1 MQPAKLQGRTSG
13 NQARVAVV
21 LALATVAFG
30 VSAVYLARSL
40 NAERAQRAHS
50 QGSAI
55 AEPAQTSFPPG
66 ADPVASVPAIAAT
79 AADNRRQGQ
88 HPDMPAASSEDA
100 APLPGARPNPALE
113 TRAIKTIEELG
124 DPARRAQKVAAIRER
139 YAPHI
144 EQLIS
149 EAGLQRAEAER
160 VLDFMAETE
169 VNNELGIAEC
179 QLKPGCDLRDRA
191 RMQAGSELE
200 QLARTISHDG
210 MQRFLDFEARQRVRA
225 FASNLPEE
233 MALTE
238 EHVDHLTAAFMS
250 GRQRWMHTQDPIETI
265 DMELRDAAAAILSRE
280 QLAAFAS
287 GQRRFF
293 DFN

>member
-13 NQARVAVV
+13 NQPRVAVV

-40 NAERAQRAHS
+40 NVERARRAHS

-55 AEPAQTSFPPG
+55 AEAAQPSLPPAGPAS
-66 ADPVASVPAIAAT
+66 SVPATAAT
-79 AADNRRQGQ
+79 AADGRSQGAP
-88 HPDMPAASSEDA
+88 PDTPAASSEDA

>member
-13 NQARVAVV
+13 NQPRVAVV

-40 NAERAQRAHS
+40 NVERARRAHS

-55 AEPAQTSFPPG
+55 AEAAQPSLPPAGPAS
-66 ADPVASVPAIAAT
+66 SVPATAAT
-79 AADNRRQGQ
+79 AADGRSQGAPQ
-88 HPDMPAASSEDA
+88 DTPAASSEDA

>member
-55 AEPAQTSFPPG
+55 AEAAQPSLPPAGPAS
-66 ADPVASVPAIAAT
+66 SVPATAAT
-79 AADNRRQGQ
+79 AADGRSHGAPQ
-88 HPDMPAASSEDA
+88 DTPAASSEDA

-250 GRQRWMHTQDPIETI
+250 GRQRWMHTQDPIEAI

>member
-13 NQARVAVV
+13 NQPRVAVV

-40 NAERAQRAHS
+40 NVERARRAHS

-55 AEPAQTSFPPG
+55 AEAAQPSLPPAGPAS
-66 ADPVASVPAIAAT
+66 SVPATAAT
-79 AADNRRQGQ
+79 AADGRSQGAPQ
-88 HPDMPAASSEDA
+88 DTPAASSEDA

-179 QLKPGCDLRDRA
+179 QLKPGCDLRGRA

-250 GRQRWMHTQDPIETI
+250 GRQRWMHTQDPIEAI